1 MSEDQ
6 SLCKVPKAPAP
17 CSFPGSLKSSSASL
31 SHGATPH
38 PWGRECLSL
47 TEHLLPMVLG
57 QWFRCSYPS
66 LVAAPLVLAEAG
78 RMVDEEIAMMSQ
90 GQL

>member
-1 MSEDQ
+1 
-6 SLCKVPKAPAP
+6 
-17 CSFPGSLKSSSASL
+17 
-31 SHGATPH
+31 
-38 PWGRECLSL
+38 
-47 TEHLLPMVLG
+47 MVLG
-57 QWFRCSYPS
+57 QWLRCSYPS